1 MRSEFSQL
9 SDDRLRALSTGTN
22 GLLEFMAAT
31 AVAASRILGQNMYD
45 VQLRGALALVRGSIA
60 EMQTGEG
67 KTLAAVPA
75 IAWMARERKGVH
87 VMTVNDYLAR
97 RDGCWMGDV
106 YRFLGLSVSY
116 VQQGMT
122 PAERRAAYAC
132 DITYATANE
141 IGFDVLRD
149 RLALRLDEQVNRPFS
164 TAVIDE
170 VDSILIDEARI
181 PLVIAGGDTDGG
193 ALAYVADQVV
203 RRLQASTHYTLDAG
217 AHNASLTDA
226 GIHVVED
233 AFRCGNLFDERN
245 LQLHTAVQDSLE
257 AHALLR
263 RDVDYLV
270 KGGAIEMVDEFRG
283 RIALNRRWPA
293 GLHTAV
299 ETKEGV
305 SPKSQGM
312 VLGSTT
318 IQNLLALYPRVC
330 GMTGTATTQANEFRT
345 VYGLHVETIPT
356 NRPIVRVDH
365 PDVLFR
371 TKAEK
376 EDAVAAEIRSVH
388 ATGQPILVGTA
399 SVEESERLSR
409 ILAGVP
415 HRVLNA
421 RNDEVEAAIV
431 AQAGQRGA
439 ITISTNMAGR
449 GTDICLG
456 EGVAALGGLYVIGTN
471 RHESRRIDNQLRGRA
486 GRQGDSGCSRFFIS
500 LEDPLMV
507 KHGELDIRYR
517 NDPASIQRLVE
528 GQHLD
533 QREFLHRYDLPVEG
547 QRHKIHSYRQAVLDG
562 TVACQSELER
572 QIALRV
578 VDDFWADYLARLE
591 DFRAGIPW
599 QSFASVPGFFVGTD
613 WRDPHFTFLRQIDEW
628 FPELEAAIPGE
639 IARRLAEADAGGGVN
654 LGDRGAVWA
663 YLTTDQPFGAWTERV
678 LKGIRKKLVGA

>member
-1 MRSEFSQL
+1 MRSEFAHL
-9 SDDRLRALSTGTN
+9 SDDQLRALSAGTS
-22 GLLEFMAAT
+22 GLLEFMAAA
-31 AVAASRILGQNMYD
+31 AVAASRILGQDMYD
-45 VQLRGALALVRGSIA
+45 VQLRGALALTRGSIA

-75 IAWMARERKGVH
+75 VAWLARELKGVH

-97 RDGCWMGDV
+97 RDACWMGDV
-106 YRFLGLSVSY
+106 YRFLGLSTGY

-149 RLALRLDEQVNRPFS
+149 RLALRPDEQVHRPFS

-181 PLVIAGGDTDGG
+181 PLVIAGGDRGAG

-203 RRLQASTHYTLDAG
+203 RRLQPSVHYTVDVG

-226 GIHVVED
+226 GIRAVED
-233 AFRCGNLFDERN
+233 AFGCGNLFEERN
-245 LQLHTAVQDSLE
+245 LELHTVVQDSLE

-270 KGGAIEMVDEFRG
+270 KGGSIEMVDEFKG

-305 SPKSQGM
+305 TPKPQGM

-318 IQNLLALYPRVC
+318 IQHLVALYPRVC
-330 GMTGTATTQANEFRT
+330 GMTGTAATQAIEFRT
-345 VYGLHVETIPT
+345 VYGLYVETIPT
-356 NRPIVRVDH
+356 NRPVIRVDH
-365 PDVLFR
+365 PDVLFP
-371 TKAEK
+371 TKAGK
-376 EDAVAAEIRSVH
+376 ERAVADEIRRVH
-388 ATGQPILVGTA
+388 ASGQPILVGTA
-399 SVEESERLSR
+399 SVEESERLSGR
-409 ILAGVP
+409 LADLP

-439 ITISTNMAGR
+439 ITLSTNMAGR
-449 GTDICLG
+449 GTDIRLG
-456 EGVAALGGLYVIGTN
+456 EGVAGLGGLYVIGTN

-486 GRQGDSGCSRFFIS
+486 GRQGDPGCSRFFVS

-507 KHGELDIRYR
+507 KYGDLDIRFR

-547 QRHKIHSYRQAVLDG
+547 QRNRIHSYRQAVLEG
-562 TVACQSELER
+562 RVACRSEWER
-572 QIALRV
+572 QITLRV
-578 VDDFWADYLARLE
+578 VDDLWADYLAQLE

-599 QSFASVPGFFVGTD
+599 QSFAGVPGFFVGTD

-628 FPELEAAIPGE
+628 FPKLEAAIPVE
-639 IARRLAEADAGGGVN
+639 VAKRLAEAEAGGCADP
-654 LGDRGAVWA
+654 GDRGAVWT
-663 YLTTDQPFGAWTERV
+663 YLTTDQPFGAWTERL
-678 LKGIRKKLVGA
+678 LKGIRKKLLGA